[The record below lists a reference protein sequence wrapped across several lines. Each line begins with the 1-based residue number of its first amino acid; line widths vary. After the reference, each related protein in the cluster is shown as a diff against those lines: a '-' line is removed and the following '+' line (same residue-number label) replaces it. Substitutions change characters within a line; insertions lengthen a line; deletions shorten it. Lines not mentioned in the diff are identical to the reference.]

1 MDSTISSI
9 IDKMV
14 RAEMKPLFDAKFEL
28 LDGLRQL
35 FSAVK
40 EPEIFDLQKALYK
53 AEGLI
58 NKYNPGS

>member
-1 MDSTISSI
+1 
-9 IDKMV
+9 MV